1 MWSGEL
7 TAKSLLRQRLEIL
20 ILASRARSVQSPLER
35 TRIGSVPA
43 MSCFRTLHRVEAFRA
58 VSALDR
64 ARP

>member
-43 MSCFRTLHRVEAFRA
+43 MSCFRTLHSEAFRA